1 MAKIITNDFGQI
13 KLGGKLIPGTFESME
28 ITTDGEVDEEEIK
41 NSKKKQMEIV
51 GFGLSDIKLTLK
63 LQSDSK
69 TNCYDKLSVLQS
81 LFKKDPKKP
90 TVYPITNKHTA
101 VRGIGKVIFQKLRS
115 HDTNDD
121 DTLVVTLDFKEYN
134 PAVVAVKQAKAKA
147 ATKKTAPPK
156 KTEKPNKPAQ
166 TPIKDYKHERLRAD

>member
-1 MAKIITNDFGQI
+1 MAKLITNDFGQI

-41 NSKKKQMEIV
+41 NSKKKQMQIV
-51 GFGLSDIKLTLK
+51 GFGLSDIKLTIK

-134 PAVVAVKQAKAKA
+134 PSIVAIKKATA
-147 ATKKTAPPK
+147 ATPPK
-156 KTEKPNKPAQ
+156 KTTPPKNTQKTDKPAQ
-166 TPIKDYKHERLRAD
+166 TPIKDYKHERLRSD